1 MKRLLFSLLILV
13 MLTPSLAC
21 AEVMHV
27 KKPKPCPMHMDQE
40 QDAELMFFKDCA
52 KLDLLQGG
60 GDTVL
65 KQPVLSLQ
73 DFVFTTV
80 DACAVPVRH
89 ALGLTPVRGPP
100 PTTAYPPVF
109 LNTLRLRI

>member
-21 AEVMHV
+21 AEIMHV
-27 KKPKPCPMHMDQE
+27 QKPKPCPMHMDQGKNT
-40 QDAELMFFKDCA
+40 ELMFFKDCA

-60 GDTVL
+60 DGASL
-65 KQPVLSLQ
+65 KQPDFSAQ
-73 DFVFTTV
+73 DFSFI
-80 DACAVPVRH
+80 PVTSPVWH
-89 ALGLTPVRGPP
+89 DTSAFGFTPVRGPP
-100 PTTAYPPVF
+100 ATAAYPPIF